1 MNRSHALVAAAAALS
16 LSACGGGSSDPEPPP
31 PPPPPVVLTTFQDAS
46 IAIGQADLVTGAAA
60 DPSLTCDASTLAS
73 PFGAAAWDGSYL
85 FVPDTYHHRILAF
98 SGIPAAS
105 GTAGAFVVGESGL
118 TSCTAAADADTLYPQ
133 TVRALPAPSGGQSTL
148 VVTDTGDNRVLLY
161 VPSPSASGVV
171 ATVVVGQPDLAT
183 FTADCTDATLSE
195 PHSAFIVGGKLFVAD
210 SGNNRVLVWNT
221 IPTANGTAA
230 DLVLGQ
236 ADFTSCSLNRAG
248 AADAGTLAFPTDV
261 WSDGTRV
268 AVADSG
274 NNRVLLWQTFPATGA
289 AATGVVGQAS
299 FTATGA
305 GAGAA
310 GLNDPRAVATDGT
323 QLAVSDYGNSRVV
336 LYPTLPVA
344 TSGAS
349 ATVVLGQGDFTHVT
363 PNDANQDGTEDAA
376 PSAKTL
382 RFPTGVAFI
391 DTALFVTDYGN
402 DRILVFRPAP

>member
-1 MNRSHALVAAAAALS
+1 MNRSLAFVAAALALA
-16 LSACGGGSSDPEPPP
+16 ACGGKSEDPPPP
-31 PPPPPVVLTTFQDAS
+31 PPPPPVELTTFQAAS
-46 IAIGQADLVTGAAA
+46 IAIGHADLVTGAAA
-60 DPSLTCDASTLAS
+60 DPALTCDASTLAS

-98 SGIPAAS
+98 SGIPTAS
-105 GTAGAFVVGESGL
+105 GTAGTFVVGESGP
-118 TSCTAAADADTLYPQ
+118 TSCTPAADADTLFPQ

-161 VPSPSASGVV
+161 VPSPGASGVV

-183 FTADCTDATLSE
+183 FTAGCDDATLNE
-195 PHSAFIVGGKLFVAD
+195 PSSAFIAGGKLFVAD
-210 SGNNRVLVWNT
+210 SGNHRVLIWDT
-221 IPTANGTAA
+221 LPTADGTAA
-230 DLVLGQ
+230 NRVLGQ
-236 ADFTSCSLNRAG
+236 ADFISCSLDRAG
-248 AADAGTLAFPTDV
+248 AADAATLDYPTDV

-268 AVADSG
+268 AVVDAG

-310 GLNDPRAVATDGT
+310 GLNDPRSVATDGT
-323 QLAVSDYGNSRVV
+323 QLAVADYGNNRVV

-344 TSGAS
+344 TTGSS
-349 ATVVLGQGDFTHVT
+349 ANVVLGQGDFTHVT

-376 PSAKTL
+376 PAAKTL
-382 RFPTGVAFI
+382 RFPTGVAVI
-391 DTALFVTDYGN
+391 DGALFVTDYGN
-402 DRILVFRPAP
+402 DRVVVFRPAP

>member
-1 MNRSHALVAAAAALS
+1 LNRSLALVAAALALA
-16 LSACGGGSSDPEPPP
+16 LSACGGGSDPAPPPP

-46 IAIGQADLVTGAAA
+46 IAIGHADLVTGAAA
-60 DPSLTCDASTLAS
+60 DPSLTCNASTLAS
-73 PFGAAAWDGSYL
+73 PFGAAAYDGSYL
-85 FVPDTYHHRILAF
+85 FVPDTFHNRVLAF
-98 SGIPAAS
+98 SGIPSAS
-105 GTAGAFVVGESGL
+105 GPTAIFAVGEAS
-118 TSCTAAADADTLYPQ
+118 TTDCAATADEDTFTPQ
-133 TVRALPAPSGGQSTL
+133 TVRAVPAPSGGQSTL

-183 FTADCTDATLSE
+183 FTAGCTDAALSE

-210 SGNNRVLVWNT
+210 SGNNRVLVWDT
-221 IPTANGTAA
+221 IPTADGTGA
-230 DLVLGQ
+230 DVVLGQ

-268 AVADSG
+268 AVADSS

-323 QLAVSDYGNSRVV
+323 QLAVSDYGNNRVV

-344 TSGAS
+344 TTGAS

-376 PSAKTL
+376 PSAKTV